1 MEKCVSKYHKK
12 DQNLDYYLESICF
25 RSMMKSFCSADK
37 EKNIFNFP
45 NPFVPLSSCKSLLLK
60 QWHDFSQFYGLYL
73 ISLTISP
80 TYCEPAVFLTVVT
93 WRTQVRP
100 AIQPLVELCLFWS
113 ALANLWF
120 TERRLKWAARRKSH
134 ICLVSCHSCF
144 FSGSFVL
151 LYCGCHSFWNA
162 SGSSF
167 PFPSSWSEL
176 LAAWRSVR
184 QEKRSRWFNSHV
196 TLSAWQRCQ
205 GASGKGFTHTQWK
218 YIVYTCTC
226 KCTHNWD
233 PVHTDFFH
241 LHWRP
246 SVDAPV
252 QKHLIWVQQENK
264 LQRSNPK

>member
-37 EKNIFNFP
+37 ENNIFNFP

-120 TERRLKWAARRKSH
+120 TERRLNGQLGES
-134 ICLVSCHSCF
+134 L
-144 FSGSFVL
+144 
-151 LYCGCHSFWNA
+151 A
-162 SGSSF
+162 SAS
-167 PFPSSWSEL
+167 
-176 LAAWRSVR
+176 
-184 QEKRSRWFNSHV
+184 SHV
-196 TLSAWQRCQ
+196 TLVFFPGPSFFCTAVAIRFGTPRDLLFHSQAA
-205 GASGKGFTHTQWK
+205 GASYWLLGDRSGRRKEADGSIPMSPCLLGRDVREQVEK
-218 YIVYTCTC
+218 DLL
-226 KCTHNWD
+226 THN
-233 PVHTDFFH
+233 
-241 LHWRP
+241 
-246 SVDAPV
+246 
-252 QKHLIWVQQENK
+252 ENILYIHAHANALTTGIQCTQIFSIYIGG
-264 LQRSNPK
+264 LQLTLLSRNT